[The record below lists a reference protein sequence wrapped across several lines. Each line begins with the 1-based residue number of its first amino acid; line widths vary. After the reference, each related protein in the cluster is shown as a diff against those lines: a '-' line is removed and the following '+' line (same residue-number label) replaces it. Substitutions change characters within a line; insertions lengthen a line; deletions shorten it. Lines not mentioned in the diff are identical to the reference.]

1 MGTEPQETKQAVIS
15 YPAGIPQIL
24 KLSDREFANELRFL
38 AAAKLFELGR
48 LTAGKAARLAEMDRL
63 TFLYELGRIGVP
75 AINLRDEEVDAEIE
89 ASRDL
94 FE

>member
-1 MGTEPQETKQAVIS
+1 MVS

-24 KLSDREFANELRFL
+24 KLSDREFAEELRFL

-48 LTAGKAARLAEMDRL
+48 LTAGKAARLAEMGRL

-75 AINLRDEEVDAEIE
+75 AINLRDEEVEAEIQ
-89 ASRDL
+89 AARDL

>member
-1 MGTEPQETKQAVIS
+1 MRTDSQGTKQALIS
-15 YPAGIPQIL
+15 YPAGMPQLL
-24 KLSDREFANELRFL
+24 KLSDLQFAEELRFL

-48 LTAGKAARLAEMDRL
+48 LTAGKAARLAEMDQV

-75 AINLRDEEVDAEIE
+75 AINLRDEEVDAEIQAARE
-89 ASRDL
+89 L